1 MVIKRVGPVSCAK
14 ISGTLYGII
23 GLIIGGVFSMV
34 AMAGGFASD
43 DASPFAAGLGA
54 VIGAAAIVVFP
65 LFYGCMGFVATLV
78 GAWLYNVVAGLVG
91 GVEIEVQ

>member
-23 GLIIGGVFSMV
+23 GLIIGGVFSMM

-43 DASPFAAGLGA
+43 DAPFAAGLGE

-65 LFYGCMGFVATLV
+65 LFYGCLGFVATLV

-91 GVEIEVQ
+91 GIEIEVQ

>member
-23 GLIIGGVFSMV
+23 GLIIGGVFSMM

-43 DASPFAAGLGA
+43 ASPFAAGFGA

-65 LFYGCMGFVATLV
+65 LFYGCLGFVATLV

-91 GVEIEVQ
+91 GIEIEVQ

>member
-23 GLIIGGVFSMV
+23 GLIVGGVFSMM
-34 AMAGGFASD
+34 AMAGAFASD
-43 DASPFAAGLGA
+43 DSPFSAGFGA
-54 VIGAAAIVVFP
+54 VLGAAAIVVFP
-65 LFYGCMGFVATLV
+65 LFYGCIGFVATLV

-91 GVEIEVQ
+91 GIEVEVQ